1 MVSAGSLATVVLMT
15 GWIALALILRR
26 RPMVVRVAA
35 LVMALCTLTLV
46 NRSLAAPPP
55 DSAVQQRAAWA
66 TVQKALPPGAPT
78 YRLSWLPSGFKRAAV
93 SASIA
98 TAGGG
103 AAQYAVSYTA
113 AVDGAALTFRFDH
126 GFTPPARPSWSVPLR
141 LGPAGARL
149 LAYPGQ
155 PELAVAWPG
164 AGGTFAVQAQHVRL
178 DDLLRIV
185 TSMRKMSSI
194 RQ

>member
-1 MVSAGSLATVVLMT
+1 MVSAGSLATVVLIT

-26 RPMVVRVAA
+26 WPMVVRVAA
-35 LVMALCTLTLV
+35 LVVALCTLTLV

-78 YRLSWLPSGFKRAAV
+78 WLPSGFKQAAV

-98 TAGGG
+98 TAGNG

-113 AVDGAALTFRFDH
+113 AVGRASLTFRFDH
-126 GFTPPARPSWSVPLR
+126 GFTPPARPSWTVPLR

-155 PELAVAWPG
+155 PELAVAWPW